1 MALVELAPGASE
13 NGLATM
19 LAELLF
25 QNLHDKPH
33 KERDF
38 ARLRG
43 RVAIVAED
51 AEVCLTMVFD
61 GRKLVVHDGIVG
73 IPDVTIRAQ
82 SDVIMDMSL
91 VELTRRFALP
101 DPRGEVSKR
110 VNAAVRSGAAK
121 IHGALANVPMLLRL
135 TRVMSIC

>member
-1 MALVELAPGASE
+1 MALVELAPGASD

-25 QNLHDKPH
+25 QNLRDKPH

-73 IPDVTIRAQ
+73 IPDVTIRAG
-82 SDVIMDMSL
+82 SEHIMDMSL

-110 VNAAVRSGAAK
+110 VNAAVSSGAIK
-121 IHGALANVPMLLRL
+121 IHGALANIPMMLRL